1 MWRPFSNAI
10 EIRQSIGGGCADE
23 SQGEE
28 SQGYDDRGRSARSP
42 VKCRG
47 PVFRVLFIQRLSHL
61 RSLRGQVSRKNV
73 LTADQQK
80 SRRWIVHAT
89 ALAQLPTQTCHGSW
103 TYMINDWLPLQ
114 PLPQSS
120 ALHAIG
126 REFDPL
132 TAHRP
137 KHFTPYF
144 SGFFGVEESAMM
156 PTDRLFRKDAA
167 ANQ

>member
-1 MWRPFSNAI
+1 
-10 EIRQSIGGGCADE
+10 
-23 SQGEE
+23 
-28 SQGYDDRGRSARSP
+28 
-42 VKCRG
+42 
-47 PVFRVLFIQRLSHL
+47 
-61 RSLRGQVSRKNV
+61 
-73 LTADQQK
+73 
-80 SRRWIVHAT
+80 
-89 ALAQLPTQTCHGSW
+89 
-103 TYMINDWLPLQ
+103 MINDWLPLQ

-167 ANQ
+167 ANQEWDLGSLYARRDRRWYLKVRNKCAS